1 MKYRKLGTT
10 GLKLSEIGFGGI
22 PIQKLSLEES
32 KQLIKTAQEC
42 GITFFDSARAYT
54 DSEEKIGA
62 GLGKKAIVSSRSGV
76 RTKKEMLLDIR
87 KSLENF
93 GREKIELY
101 SLHNVGTL
109 EDYFSRTAKGG
120 ALEGL
125 EEAQKDGLVG
135 HIGITSHNADIL
147 LKAIKD
153 NLFESVMLPYN
164 PRETDTRVIDAAN
177 EQGTGILVMKP
188 LCGGTI
194 RNAELSLRSILEQ
207 KVSSV
212 LVGMES
218 AEQVRQ
224 NCGIEFK
231 PLCAE
236 EKEKLKSEMEKLGNR
251 FCRRCSYCLP
261 CPQGIDIPLIFI
273 LEGYYLRYGLKE
285 FALSRYGPL
294 KKHAG
299 DCTQCGTCETRC
311 PYKLLIRE
319 MLKEAKEHL
328 G

>member
-1 MKYRKLGTT
+1 MKYRKLGAT

-22 PIQKLSLEES
+22 PIQKLSPEES
-32 KQLIKTAQEC
+32 KRLIEAAQER
-42 GITFFDSARAYT
+42 GINFFDSARAYM
-54 DSEEKIGA
+54 DSEQKIGL
-62 GLGKKAIVSSRSGV
+62 GLDKIAIVSSRSNV

-87 KSLENF
+87 KSLTNF
-93 GREKIELY
+93 GREQIELY
-101 SLHNVGTL
+101 SLHNVGTP
-109 EDYFSRTAKGG
+109 EDYVLRTAKNG

-125 EEAQKDGLVG
+125 KEAKKEGLVG
-135 HIGITSHNADIL
+135 HVGITSHNQDIL

-153 NLFESVMLPYN
+153 NLFESIMLPYN
-164 PRETDTRVIDAAN
+164 PRETDIEVIDAAN
-177 EQGTGILVMKP
+177 EQGIGILVMKP

-194 RNAELSLRSILEQ
+194 RNAELSLRFILEQ

-218 AEQVRQ
+218 TEQVIQ

-231 PLCAE
+231 QLSTE
-236 EKEKLKSEMEKLGNR
+236 EREKLKTEIEALGNR
-251 FCRRCSYCLP
+251 FCRRCGYCLP
-261 CPQGIDIPLIFI
+261 CPNGLDIPLIFI
-273 LEGYYLRYGLKE
+273 LEGYYLRYGLTE

-299 DCTQCGTCETRC
+299 DCTQCGNCEARC
-311 PYKLLIRE
+311 PYKLPIRE